1 MPNTL
6 KFTLLVKDNKT
17 GKTTAVY
24 SDFKESL
31 TQLQRILNDKNPC
44 SSIIKGKP

>member
-1 MPNTL
+1 M
-6 KFTLLVKDNKT
+6 KFTLLIKDNKT

-31 TQLQRILNDKNPC
+31 TQLQRMLNNKNPR